1 MIHSLTEEN
10 YLKAMFHL
18 TNMGGDVSTK
28 DLADHLQIKM
38 PTVTSML
45 KKLASKGLI
54 EYQSYKPARLTDKG
68 RLEAVLIIR
77 KHRLTE
83 MFLVDKMGFGWEEVH
98 EIAEQIEHVHAPAFF
113 NKMDELLGHP
123 SVDPHGS
130 AIPDENGNFLQRK
143 LLKLNEKREGQI
155 FKLEAVTHSE
165 EDLLNYLNKREL
177 ALGTELTIESIEPFD
192 KSVTVSYK
200 GRTEVLSKQVSDR
213 LLGI

>member
-1 MIHSLTEEN
+1 
-10 YLKAMFHL
+10 
-18 TNMGGDVSTK
+18 
-28 DLADHLQIKM
+28 
-38 PTVTSML
+38 
-45 KKLASKGLI
+45 
-54 EYQSYKPARLTDKG
+54 
-68 RLEAVLIIR
+68 
-77 KHRLTE
+77 